1 MSEFAGALVA
11 PCSHL
16 LIHTSHSHLLLHC
29 SQVSESAGAL
39 VALAISSAEARTAVM
54 TAGAIPLIVGL
65 LTTGENDIYLYV
77 YIYIQLYIYIK
88 IPRS

>member
-1 MSEFAGALVA
+1 
-11 PCSHL
+11 
-16 LIHTSHSHLLLHC
+16 
-29 SQVSESAGAL
+29 L